1 MLHYKRH
8 IVKKLLFILTFICH
22 LQLLNAQEM
31 SVKSFY
37 LAETDLTAN
46 TPGTMVHDQN
56 GNVCALIKVETTHK
70 GFTFDVGVLGVV
82 SVVENPA
89 EIWVY
94 VPFGIRKIT
103 IQHPQ
108 LGIIRDYQIPC
119 SIESGRTYIL
129 KLTSGTIRTIVENA
143 VTKQFLHI
151 DLNPKEAIIEL
162 NGKIKATNNGTYQ
175 ELLPFGKYQYRCYS
189 ENYHEEVGIIEIND
203 PNRTHNLDIKLKPAF
218 GFVSILE
225 SCQPDIKGAA
235 VYVDEK
241 YAGLLPIKDYQV
253 SSGKHQIKIIK
264 EQYEAYTDAFVI
276 TDEETK
282 VLTPELI
289 TNFAEVTLRTSDEAF
304 IYVNGEIKGLSKWS
318 GRLAYGSYVFESTK
332 PGHITY
338 QMLYDIT
345 QDNQVDI
352 INIPGPTPIYG
363 SFIISSEPSKAK
375 ISIDGEYIGV
385 TPKYIA
391 NHVIGDYEVSVDLDG
406 YESQSK
412 SVRITE
418 GDEVKV
424 NFALIP
430 SESKPIQDTYNTAL
444 TKPTEEV
451 VSTSTPK
458 VKKTPSVSLG
468 IYGYLEGFYSFSTGT
483 GIQARIGKTT
493 ARLNFVTGL
502 RYQYTKNN
510 SHVSYDMG
518 GYIGD
523 TYISHLNSGYADYI
537 QKNHQLILPAILH
550 INYYNEYG
558 GLCGFW
564 GLGYEHGFHV
574 KRVAQ
579 YENSIGFN
587 EIDYLNSSDY
597 PNHTVLA
604 YPARNAVLRM
614 GMGAQHW
621 EWSITMK
628 LFLNMAG
635 KSEGGSMGVDF
646 TYYF

>member
-1 MLHYKRH
+1 MTKR
-8 IVKKLLFILTFICH
+8 LLLIFILLGMAVLSFG
-22 LQLLNAQEM
+22 QDM

-46 TPGTMVHDQN
+46 TPGTIVKDQN
-56 GNVCALIKVETTHK
+56 GNICALIKVETTHK
-70 GFTFDVGVLGVV
+70 GFTFDVGVLGIV
-82 SVVENPA
+82 SVVQNPA

-203 PNRTHNLDIKLKPAF
+203 PHQTHNLDIKLKPAF
-218 GFVSILE
+218 GFISILE
-225 SCQPDIKGAA
+225 SSQPDIKGAA

-241 YAGLLPIKDYQV
+241 YAGILPINDYQGP
-253 SSGKHQIKIIK
+253 SGKHQIKIIE

-289 TNFAEVTLRTSDEAF
+289 PNFAEVTLRTGDEAF
-304 IYVNGEIKGLSKWS
+304 IYVNGEVKGQSKWS
-318 GRLAYGSYVFESTK
+318 GRLAYGSYIFESRK

-338 QMLYDIT
+338 QMSYDIT
-345 QDNQVDI
+345 QDNHVDI
-352 INIPGPTPIYG
+352 INIPGPTPVYG
-363 SFIISSEPSKAK
+363 SLVIASEPSKAK
-375 ISIDGEYIGV
+375 ISIDGEYIGD

-424 NFALIP
+424 NFALVP
-430 SESKPIQDTYNTAL
+430 SESKPLRENTSN
-444 TKPTEEV
+444 TTNGKPLNDRV
-451 VSTSTPK
+451 DYSTDGK
-458 VKKTPSVSLG
+458 IKKTPYVCVGL
-468 IYGYLEGFYSFSTGT
+468 YGYLEGLYSFSTGT
-483 GIQARIGKTT
+483 GLQARIGRTT
-493 ARLNFVTGL
+493 SRLNFVTGL
-502 RYQYTKNN
+502 RYQYTHNK
-510 SHVSYDMG
+510 SSVSYDE
-518 GYIGD
+518 
-523 TYISHLNSGYADYI
+523 SGYVDNIYHVNLGWADYI
-537 QKNHQLILPAILH
+537 QKNHQLVIPAILH
-550 INYYNEYG
+550 INYLNNYDTIVY
-558 GLCGFW
+558 GFW
-564 GLGYEHGFHV
+564 GLGYEHGFLV
-574 KRVAQ
+574 KRTEE
-579 YENSIGFN
+579 YTNTLSFN
-587 EIDYLNSSDY
+587 EADYLNSSDY